1 MKKYNT
7 FHVDYKI
14 IDKGIETNKQRDI
27 DVPENAQVVDILKK
41 DHNKYRRADGL
52 SPKFEIKIVKYTKI
66 AETWI

>member
-1 MKKYNT
+1 MKRYNT
-7 FHVDYKI
+7 FQVDYLI

-52 SPKFEIKIVKYTKI
+52 SPKYTIQIIKYTKI
-66 AETWI
+66 AETWM